1 LMGDFCVSVNK
12 EIKNN
17 QPNLLM
23 NDNDS
28 LKPHSG
34 PTPFCLL
41 QRNKQRNC
49 KDMKKI
55 WSKPK
60 QQISIE
66 AVYAVS

>member
-1 LMGDFCVSVNK
+1 M
-12 EIKNN
+12 NN
-17 QPNLLM
+17 
-23 NDNDS
+23 NDS

-55 WSKPK
+55 LVKTK
-60 QQISIE
+60 TANFDNHAILCHFIKSIE
-66 AVYAVS
+66 HFFESITDGK